1 MNTKSKTF
9 QHWNAF
15 NKRDDLKSKYLSNA
29 YMLWVLGLYI
39 DNADIDA
46 LAARSLTDGSQD
58 KSIDFLE
65 IDIDNARIIIGQGY
79 FSEKNSDKAKSSKA
93 DSMNTAISWLV
104 NGDLNSI
111 SISPKIKTRIEE
123 CRQAIEQQEIS
134 SLEILYIHNLP
145 ENNHS
150 EEALKTCAETA
161 KKLLEPK
168 NISVSYKEIGLIAAE
183 EIYQKIHSEIV
194 IEDKIYIDGRKMG
207 SSIKRDDWEASLFTV
222 KGSWLRNLYL
232 KYGDSL
238 FSANYRGFL
247 GANKRR
253 KINFGIQQ
261 TINNQPEDFWVFNNG
276 ITLITNNIGSESS
289 KSYIEG
295 ISIINGAQTTG
306 SIGSIDIKN
315 NDDLDN
321 IEKLEVMC
329 RVVVCK
335 NQERIN
341 EIVKYNNTQNKIT
354 TWDQFSNDPH
364 QKLLQDQF
372 SNIGIKYNFKRSF
385 ENNSKDLSIE
395 QVVQPILAFNGLI
408 EDSNRSKNS
417 IFENSEIFKR
427 AFETRNSR
435 HIALAYTFYQSIDKY
450 KEYLNSKSS
459 RTAPEE
465 YQLKLFNHLSFKNFL
480 MACIGAT
487 IGLFIDSKSE
497 PSQLMINNNILK
509 VDFEILTKEL
519 EIITKTVFRALSP
532 ILERVDSDASIQ
544 YGLSKFLRKTS
555 SLKEILDNLN
565 TAIATSLEFIPE
577 ENKKI
582 FKEII
587 YID

>member
-65 IDIDNARIIIGQGY
+65 IDIDNSRIIIGQGY

>member
-65 IDIDNARIIIGQGY
+65 IDIDNSRIIIGQGY

-161 KKLLEPK
+161 KKLLESK

-315 NDDLDN
+315 IDDLDN

-509 VDFEILTKEL
+509 VDFESLTKEL

>member
-65 IDIDNARIIIGQGY
+65 IDIDNSRIIIGQGY

-161 KKLLEPK
+161 KKLLESK

-238 FSANYRGFL
+238 FSAKYRGFL

-315 NDDLDN
+315 IDDLDN

-509 VDFEILTKEL
+509 VDFESLTKEL